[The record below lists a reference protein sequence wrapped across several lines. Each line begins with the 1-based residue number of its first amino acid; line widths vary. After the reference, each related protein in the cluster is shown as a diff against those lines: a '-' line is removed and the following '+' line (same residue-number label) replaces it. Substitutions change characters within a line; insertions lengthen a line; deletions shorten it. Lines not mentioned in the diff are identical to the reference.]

1 MPFSIYVSLYKTFP
15 VGCFP
20 IPHLFFSPLYLLLF
34 SVLEGYNMIAV
45 IKPRWTSLGFF
56 RVLTSSSVRAALVFL
71 VFLLLFSSTEN
82 NVRKKRARPFS
93 TFFFPTQFRYNRS
106 KKKWNGSPK
115 RRISAVACRA
125 HTFRWCVSTK
135 VLGVFYILHGA
146 RRGEMHKVQIVSFD
160 IISLAV
166 RVWSISCL
174 IDFFFLSFADLFFG
188 RGVHTRIPAAL
199 KRREWNC
206 GMVYAPVSL
215 HHMWTRRR
223 RQEDIYVRRARR
235 YAHKASEI
243 VVDVCAQAVCYYCI
257 SFMCRREVWF
267 CLGSLEEKMAR

>member
-20 IPHLFFSPLYLLLF
+20 IPHLFFSLFISCSSPSLKVIIWLL
-34 SVLEGYNMIAV
+34 
-45 IKPRWTSLGFF
+45 
-56 RVLTSSSVRAALVFL
+56 SSSRDERALAFFVCWLHLLYELRLFFL
-71 VFLLLFSSTEN
+71 FFCSCFLQPKTMSERRELGHFLL
-82 NVRKKRARPFS
+82 
-93 TFFFPTQFRYNRS
+93 FFFPTQFRYNRS

-223 RQEDIYVRRARR
+223 RQEDIYTQSAKICTPGRV
-235 YAHKASEI
+235 EI
-243 VVDVCAQAVCYYCI
+243 V
-257 SFMCRREVWF
+257 
-267 CLGSLEEKMAR
+267 